1 MKLQSSRL
9 PVASMKGLLASS
21 IAIMLT
27 GCLSTGGEAT
37 SNDATGSGSGSDGQ
51 DGRAFSTVN
60 VAFDPANQVLPFP
73 TNLLFEADASAAKDG
88 TINAPVADPEAS
100 SAALVQG
107 LNELDGFSTIAP
119 WRVAFTG
126 DVDAASLQAGDTV
139 RVFRMIT
146 TGDTYPERV
155 QPTAVDRE
163 LEPETDYRVQYNA
176 EARELLIIPTR
187 ALDKGTSYTAVI
199 TKGVLDPEGALVGS
213 PLQWSIAKGTNL
225 LDQCDSPDRSDPAL
239 LQCTTNPAIAPLV
252 DDSRFDL
259 SRDDLLLGWGV
270 TTQQQDDTF
279 LAAAKAIKN
288 NQLSMPGNGGT
299 TCETAIC
306 FLTISSL
313 PGRDAPKAPGDKA
326 IIFPGTIKLPSFIA
340 TPENPDIWGN
350 TPATDDIVLSTK
362 WTCEAGSCN
371 NDDARG
377 LTESTNAQAPQLTGW
392 NTVPVVL
399 AVPDSSAA
407 GVPARPDGGY
417 PLVIFQHAIQQD
429 RTNALAIAS
438 ELARKGFAVIA
449 IDMPL
454 HGLVRNQ
461 LPEGDSRLD
470 LHAANLN
477 DQLFNSDFN
486 AARNII
492 PLKIERTFYLD
503 LVGGEDD
510 AADGIIDSSGAHFLN
525 PSQPLT
531 QRDTLRQGGL
541 DLVSLVH
548 YIRSGQISQCGTA
561 DGVFDDFGLTQTCS
575 SSRFSIKLFE
585 HVNFD
590 ELHFLGHS
598 VGNIVAAPF
607 LAQDP
612 DIRSV
617 AMLTPTGGIMETL
630 AASST
635 IGPQLAAGLAESG
648 VFPGTEDYFRFFAVV
663 QAAIDSVDPLNH
675 AQAIAN
681 PIDGNGESFVRP
693 VYLSQVVGNDG
704 SEASPSD
711 LVLPTSVGQ
720 NAPLAGSTPLA
731 NAMGL
736 EFVSQGNL
744 NNGKVT
750 PSARTDG
757 TTPQGLQIAVPFRFG
772 AHSSPLLPDT
782 LVDDPRS
789 DDSDATVALP
799 KGEEVHFEM
808 QMQVANFFNTPS
820 ELTVIEEFI
829 DVRL

>member
-9 PVASMKGLLASS
+9 PVASIKGVLASS
-21 IAIMLT
+21 IAIMLA

-37 SNDATGSGSGSDGQ
+37 SNDATGAGNGSEGQ
-51 DGRAFSTVN
+51 DGRAFSIVN

-163 LEPETDYRVQYNA
+163 LQPETEYRVQYNA

-187 ALDKGTSYTAVI
+187 ALDKATSYTAVI
-199 TKGVLDPEGALVGS
+199 TKGVLDPEGAMVGS

-252 DDSRFDL
+252 DDSRFGL

-279 LAAAKAIKN
+279 LAAAEAIKN
-288 NQLSMPGNGGT
+288 NQLSMPGNGST
-299 TCETAIC
+299 TCKTAIC

-340 TPENPDIWGN
+340 TSENPDIWGN

-377 LTESTNAQAPQLTGW
+377 LTESTNAQVPQLTGW

-399 AVPDSSAA
+399 AVPDSNAA

-438 ELARKGFAVIA
+438 V
-449 IDMPL
+449 
-454 HGLVRNQ
+454 
-461 LPEGDSRLD
+461 
-470 LHAANLN
+470 
-477 DQLFNSDFN
+477 
-486 AARNII
+486 
-492 PLKIERTFYLD
+492 
-503 LVGGEDD
+503 
-510 AADGIIDSSGAHFLN
+510 
-525 PSQPLT
+525 
-531 QRDTLRQGGL
+531 
-541 DLVSLVH
+541 
-548 YIRSGQISQCGTA
+548 
-561 DGVFDDFGLTQTCS
+561 
-575 SSRFSIKLFE
+575 
-585 HVNFD
+585 
-590 ELHFLGHS
+590 
-598 VGNIVAAPF
+598 
-607 LAQDP
+607 
-612 DIRSV
+612 
-617 AMLTPTGGIMETL
+617 
-630 AASST
+630 
-635 IGPQLAAGLAESG
+635 
-648 VFPGTEDYFRFFAVV
+648 
-663 QAAIDSVDPLNH
+663 
-675 AQAIAN
+675 
-681 PIDGNGESFVRP
+681 
-693 VYLSQVVGNDG
+693 
-704 SEASPSD
+704 
-711 LVLPTSVGQ
+711 
-720 NAPLAGSTPLA
+720 
-731 NAMGL
+731 
-736 EFVSQGNL
+736 
-744 NNGKVT
+744 
-750 PSARTDG
+750 
-757 TTPQGLQIAVPFRFG
+757 
-772 AHSSPLLPDT
+772 
-782 LVDDPRS
+782 
-789 DDSDATVALP
+789 
-799 KGEEVHFEM
+799 
-808 QMQVANFFNTPS
+808 
-820 ELTVIEEFI
+820 
-829 DVRL
+829 